1 MVWNNFFFYENSRPA
16 ESLNS
21 REMRFQRQNRLQ
33 RILSRCPPSGT
44 TDMPKGHVLSL
55 PATHTHAR
63 ERYREEAGLG
73 WGSTLPSPLPTRS
86 PGRAAQGARSQ
97 DRPLEEAVLGRK
109 GQPDQPHPELRRPRR
124 QPGTLP
130 GHELPAQ
137 PTAEDTCPGAGE
149 GGCVCLVPPQGSQQ
163 LVVLFQDTL
172 PLVLLPM

>member
-1 MVWNNFFFYENSRPA
+1 M
-16 ESLNS
+16 
-21 REMRFQRQNRLQ
+21 
-33 RILSRCPPSGT
+33 
-44 TDMPKGHVLSL
+44 
-55 PATHTHAR
+55 
-63 ERYREEAGLG
+63 
-73 WGSTLPSPLPTRS
+73 
-86 PGRAAQGARSQ
+86 
-97 DRPLEEAVLGRK
+97 LGRK

-149 GGCVCLVPPQGSQQ
+149 EGCVCLVPPQGSQQ